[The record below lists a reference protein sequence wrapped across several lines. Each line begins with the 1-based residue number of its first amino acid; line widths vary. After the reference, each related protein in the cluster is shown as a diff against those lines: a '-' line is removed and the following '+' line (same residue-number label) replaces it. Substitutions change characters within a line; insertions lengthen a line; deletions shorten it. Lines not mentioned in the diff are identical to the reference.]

1 MFSCDGVA
9 DFLKLEHEC
18 QKELANPPRPSHHE
32 RQLYKLSCVCLRLPS
47 SLTLPRT
54 PGPCGTF
61 GADNSIELLK
71 LMNNNNLFSNT
82 NIRQPRKDD
91 MSITCDSTETRQA
104 HDMQPDPFVQ
114 PLPRHFALPTRLT
127 ARRDRRDAR
136 PSPSQTKCLALGTTP
151 RRKEEPSE
159 RLVSTSPPGGGWRKS
174 LERDA
179 LGFTSHLR
187 TVEHTNSATSG
198 LKICRTALQSC

>member
-1 MFSCDGVA
+1 M
-9 DFLKLEHEC
+9 
-18 QKELANPPRPSHHE
+18 
-32 RQLYKLSCVCLRLPS
+32 CLRLPS

-54 PGPCGTF
+54 PWPWGTF

-151 RRKEEPSE
+151 RRKRGAVRAPRQHITTWRRLEKESGE
-159 RLVSTSPPGGGWRKS
+159 R
-174 LERDA
+174 
-179 LGFTSHLR
+179 R
-187 TVEHTNSATSG
+187 TRVY
-198 LKICRTALQSC
+198 